1 MSLPSYSLNKSAQ
14 EALSPPGQD
23 FSLSEAL
30 VSFET
35 ASNIESLLLNKATL
49 PTSMPSCFIWSMPQ
63 GIVVPKS
70 ISSKPSF
77 KNACETM
84 SSLNW
89 PVHIRQTGG
98 DLTPQAPG
106 MINISYIF
114 SEVWHEKTSI
124 EAAYKKL
131 CDPITDYLNNTYDIK
146 AYTSSVDGA
155 FCDGKFNIV
164 VDGLKVAGTAQKWRR
179 FKNQNKED
187 CLAVLGHVALLADA
201 PINQLI
207 AASNSF
213 YKLCDIEKTI
223 KPENHINLSELIPPT
238 KFNRACL
245 MQGLLN
251 SFHEHTQS

>member
-1 MSLPSYSLNKSAQ
+1 MSLPSYSLNKSEQ
-14 EALSPPGQD
+14 EAQKLPAED

-30 VSFET
+30 VPFET
-35 ASNIESLLLNKATL
+35 ASNIESFLLNKATL
-49 PTSMPSCFIWSMPQ
+49 PFSVPGCFIWSMPQ

-84 SSLNW
+84 ASLNW
-89 PVHIRQTGG
+89 PVHVRQTGG

-131 CDPITDYLNNTYDIK
+131 CNPITNYLNDTYNIK
-146 AYTSSVDGA
+146 SYTSSVEGA

-164 VDGLKVAGTAQKWRR
+164 VDGLKIAGTAQKWRR

-187 CLAVLGHVALLADA
+187 CLAVLGHVALLGDV
-201 PINQLI
+201 PIHQLI

-213 YKLCDIEKTI
+213 YKLCDIEKKI
-223 KPENHINLSELIPPT
+223 KPENHINLSELIPPQ
-238 KFNRACL
+238 KFNRTDL
-245 MQGLLN
+245 MKGLLN
-251 SFHEHTQS
+251 SFHDHTQS

>member
-1 MSLPSYSLNKSAQ
+1 MSRPSYSLNKSEQ
-14 EALSPPGQD
+14 EYKSPPEQD

-30 VSFET
+30 VPFET
-35 ASNIESLLLNKATL
+35 ASYIENLLLNKASL
-49 PTSMPSCFIWSMPQ
+49 PIPMPSCFIWSMPQ

-77 KNACETM
+77 KKACETM
-84 SSLNW
+84 ASLNW
-89 PVHIRQTGG
+89 PVHVRQTGG

-131 CDPITDYLNNTYDIK
+131 CDPITEYLNKTYDIN
-146 AYTSSVDGA
+146 AYTSSVEGA

-164 VDGLKVAGTAQKWRR
+164 VDGLKIAGTAQKWRR

-187 CLAVLGHVALLADA
+187 CLAVLGHVALLADV
-201 PINQLI
+201 PIHQLI

-223 KPENHINLSELIPPT
+223 KPENHTNLSELIPPQ
-238 KFNRACL
+238 KFNRTDL
-245 MQGLLN
+245 MKGLLN